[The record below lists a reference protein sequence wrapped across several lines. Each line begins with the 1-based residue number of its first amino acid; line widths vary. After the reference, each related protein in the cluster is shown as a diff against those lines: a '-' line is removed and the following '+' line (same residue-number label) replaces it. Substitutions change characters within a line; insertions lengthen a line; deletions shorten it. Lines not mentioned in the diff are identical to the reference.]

1 MAYTNFK
8 KLASELYRN
17 NDYNFELKLNNTY
30 IYEASG
36 NKILIMNMQ
45 FSLAL
50 SNYIN

>member
-17 NDYNFELKLNNTY
+17 NDYNFELKLNN
-30 IYEASG
+30 
-36 NKILIMNMQ
+36 KILIMNMQ